1 MSSVLKKNQ
10 QKKIRSRTVEIRKA
24 ISALD
29 YVASGT
35 LHTRRKRCGRP
46 NCRCAKDPKALHG
59 PYYEWNR
66 WIDGKLVHRII
77 SAEQAKIVERAL
89 ENLREVKRLLT
100 QWERQT
106 VEEVLKDRAPEM
118 PTISR

>member
-1 MSSVLKKNQ
+1 MSSNLKTKQIRNL
-10 QKKIRSRTVEIRKA
+10 RSRTVEIRKA

-35 LHTRRKRCGRP
+35 LHTRMKSCGRP
-46 NCRCAKDPKALHG
+46 NCRCANDPKSLHG

-77 SAEQAKIVERAL
+77 SAEQAEIVARAL
-89 ENLREVKRLLT
+89 DNLKEVKRLLSL
-100 QWERQT
+100 WEDET
-106 VEEVLKDRAPEM
+106 ALEILGDNAPQKKRN
-118 PTISR
+118 PS

>member
-1 MSSVLKKNQ
+1 MSSTLKKKK
-10 QKKIRSRTVEIRKA
+10 QKNIRSRTVDIRKA

-35 LHTRRKRCGRP
+35 LHTRMKRCGRP
-46 NCRCAKDPKALHG
+46 NCRCAKDPKAAHG

-77 SAEQAKIVERAL
+77 SAEQAEIVGRAL
-89 ENLREVKRLLT
+89 DNLKEVKRLLSL
-100 QWERQT
+100 WEDQT
-106 VEEVLKDRAPEM
+106 AEEILGDKAPQRGRN
-118 PTISR
+118 PS